1 MQLVQGGC
9 FQPDCA
15 APLGRRRMAQKP
27 SPAFLAAAFGAACVP
42 SSAGP
47 NNRRICPKADAR
59 LRTEEAAYRTCP
71 YCGPVPAGDR
81 RREATSA
88 APGLP
93 SESGRRSRSGGDGSA
108 CRHASGFVGFRRIL
122 PGGRKVLRKIR
133 RAGGFAAFCLAGVK
147 GLLLFRCVPAA
158 RVPGSL
164 SADTARQQKRQ
175 LAVAPETAQKNQS
188 APWLQKGAAPCHTG
202 LLCAAWV
209 AIRAVARG
217 VRRRKAVSGQKKS
230 TFLKKGKYLSVF
242 S

>member
-1 MQLVQGGC
+1 MTQKPAQHFWRRHSALRVCRLRPVRTIGE
-9 FQPDCA
+9 CA
-15 APLGRRRMAQKP
+15 RKRTRACGRR
-27 SPAFLAAAFGAACVP
+27 
-42 SSAGP
+42 
-47 NNRRICPKADAR
+47 R
-59 LRTEEAAYRTCP
+59 LRTELVRTA
-71 YCGPVPAGDR
+71 VRSRDR

-122 PGGRKVLRKIR
+122 PGGRKALRKIR

-147 GLLLFRCVPAA
+147 GLLLFRCVTAA
-158 RVPGSL
+158 RVPESL
-164 SADTARQQKRQ
+164 SA
-175 LAVAPETAQKNQS
+175 ETRGCKS
-188 APWLQKGAAPCHTG
+188 AGWGGAGNGAKKSACAMDSERRRTPCHTG
-202 LLCAAWV
+202 LLCAAWA

-217 VRRRKAVSGQKKS
+217 VRRRRAVSGQKKS